1 MQPRQRR
8 GAPNTEEVAG
18 ADRTAASIPSSSA
31 WPMPGATAASA
42 GATRLRTPTGPAA
55 RHTDAIAAAIRV
67 GQVSEAA
74 HQFFLLLITF
84 DCSIAANPNRNL
96 MANISETL
104 HKFNETLG
112 KLSVCTPLGT

>member
-1 MQPRQRR
+1 MRTFVGASILPPSCWAPMQSRLRR

-31 WPMPGATAASA
+31 WQMPGVTAASP

-74 HQFFLLLITF
+74 HQFFLLLIIF
-84 DCSIAANPNRNL
+84 DCSIAANPNRN
-96 MANISETL
+96 
-104 HKFNETLG
+104 
-112 KLSVCTPLGT
+112 

>member
-1 MQPRQRR
+1 MQPRLRR

-55 RHTDAIAAAIRV
+55 RHTGVIAAAIRV
-67 GQVSEAA
+67 EQVSEACP
-74 HQFFLLLITF
+74 HPILMSSGGPINSSYCPLRLI
-84 DCSIAANPNRNL
+84 ARLPL
-96 MANISETL
+96 
-104 HKFNETLG
+104 
-112 KLSVCTPLGT
+112 TPIEIDGQ

>member
-1 MQPRQRR
+1 MQSRLRR

-74 HQFFLLLITF
+74 HQFFSLLISKRRKIHKARNIMGAVAEAAA
-84 DCSIAANPNRNL
+84 CSR
-96 MANISETL
+96 S
-104 HKFNETLG
+104 
-112 KLSVCTPLGT
+112 KLK